1 MVELKEDRKYEQ
13 LKKLGRELHV
23 PIPELFLALEVRDKE
38 GKLIQKHGERCH
50 SFGRNVYN
58 YILSSL
64 FAKNCPDTT
73 FEAGKLSMK
82 VTSGTIRYGSYG
94 AGTIAQMNFES
105 NGPAA
110 GAGVDTQGIL
120 VGSGVAAETFEDYAL
135 QTLIPNGTT
144 VGKLSYVAS
153 ETPVYSYD
161 APTKKW
167 TAEFKRY
174 FNNNS
179 GADITVNEVALV
191 YYLER
196 VVGTADKLLWS
207 RDKLAAG
214 VTVPNTGQLKVTYSL
229 QITYS
234 A

>member
-1 MVELKEDRKYEQ
+1 MVEPKEDRKYER
-13 LKKLGRELHV
+13 LKKLGQELHV
-23 PIPELFLALEVRDKE
+23 PIPELFLALEVRDKK
-38 GKLIQKHGERCH
+38 GRPIQGHCKRCH

-64 FAKNCPDTT
+64 FAKNCPDST

-82 VTSGTIRYGSYG
+82 VTSGTVRYGSYG
-94 AGTIAQMNFES
+94 AGIIAQTNFES
-105 NGPAA
+105 NGPTA
-110 GAGVDTQGIL
+110 GAGVDTHGIL
-120 VGSGVAAETFEDYAL
+120 VGSGVAAESFEDYAL

-144 VGKLSYVAS
+144 AGKLSYVAS
-153 ETPVYSYD
+153 EAPVYSYD
-161 APTKKW
+161 APTKNW

-196 VVGTADKLLWS
+196 VAGTADRVLWS
-207 RDKLAAG
+207 RDRLASG
-214 VTVPNTGQLKVTYSL
+214 VTVPNTGQLRVTYTL
-229 QITYS
+229 QITYP